1 MAKLF
6 TPEHLAFNA
15 ADAAWSA
22 EIKRVF
28 GAKNQDARYYPR
40 GKGEPGSELRRL
52 YEARDAARIA
62 WECA

>member
-1 MAKLF
+1 MNKKARNGR
-6 TPEHLAFNA
+6 FNA

-28 GAKNQDARYYPR
+28 GEKNQDARYYPR
-40 GKGEPGSELRRL
+40 GKGESGSELRRL

-62 WECA
+62 WEGA